1 MDFSRVEAE
10 RNNLNLTKEEFAE
23 KVGATQRTYYN
34 WINGKNPIPSDV
46 LIKMAEVC
54 GCTTDYLL
62 GIDRKDEVENK
73 YEGRK
78 EVLGKLKLQFEK
90 VHAMIMK
97 CEEIDKEDMVEM
109 AKVGLELA
117 KQIVREERD
126 INGTGAYAFPPY
138 TPRSN

>member
-34 WINGKNPIPSDV
+34 WINGKNPIPSDA

-78 EVLGKLKLQFEK
+78 EVLRKLKLQFEK
-90 VHAMIMK
+90 VHTISHFFCTRLWQEPVK
-97 CEEIDKEDMVEM
+97 EIVAQKYPIE
-109 AKVGLELA
+109 KLLE
-117 KQIVREERD
+117 
-126 INGTGAYAFPPY
+126 
-138 TPRSN
+138 